1 MSIRVAV
8 IGAGAAGLCS
18 ARHLLNRGVETVVY
32 EIGSCIGGLWV
43 YGNDNGLSPAY
54 DSLHLNSEA
63 RVTAYKDFP
72 FPEGG
77 PLYPDHR
84 KVREY
89 LEAYAEKFGVTPHIR
104 FGSRV
109 TEVAPVGAGRWR
121 VSLADGSSSEF
132 DAVVVGSGHQGLPS
146 HPSWREDFTG
156 EYLHSHSYRT
166 RALQRQTSLGGR
178 HGQQRG

>member
-18 ARHLLNRGVETVVY
+18 ARHLLNRGVETVVF

-43 YGNDNGLSPAY
+43 YSNDNGLSPAY

-63 RVTAYKDFP
+63 RVTAYNDFP

-89 LEAYAEKFGVTPHIR
+89 LEA
-104 FGSRV
+104 
-109 TEVAPVGAGRWR
+109 
-121 VSLADGSSSEF
+121 
-132 DAVVVGSGHQGLPS
+132 
-146 HPSWREDFTG
+146 
-156 EYLHSHSYRT
+156 
-166 RALQRQTSLGGR
+166 
-178 HGQQRG
+178 